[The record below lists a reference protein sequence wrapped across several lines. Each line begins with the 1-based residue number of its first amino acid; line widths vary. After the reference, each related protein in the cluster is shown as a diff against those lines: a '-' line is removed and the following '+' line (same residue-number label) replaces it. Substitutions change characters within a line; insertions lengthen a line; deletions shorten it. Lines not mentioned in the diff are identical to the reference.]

1 MKLSLYQVAAVMKEE
16 IYLGGE
22 GDDVCG
28 SQIPAGRVK
37 GQGSEVRV
45 SSASPILHGR
55 EATVPAPPSDYLY
68 HRPSVFPGMLKR
80 AL

>member
-1 MKLSLYQVAAVMKEE
+1 M
-16 IYLGGE
+16 
-22 GDDVCG
+22 
-28 SQIPAGRVK
+28 RVPDPSWK
-37 GQGSEVRV
+37 GQGQGSEVRV